1 MAEAKRFVERAV
13 VPGMRLGLRPSDPDK
28 SYLEFERFWTGTV
41 PSHPTTVNNMASVA
55 DWGMYGNDKFGTCG
69 PASVG
74 NFVKYLTKDL
84 TGTEV
89 SPSVNDAYDLY
100 RRSGNPTFNS
110 STGSGD
116 NGVSMAVM
124 LGALTSG
131 GIGGMKSL
139 AYAKVDNT
147 NLNAIRAA
155 IAIFGGLLLG
165 INMQTAQQNQTNA
178 NPPLWNYSQSAVWG
192 GHAVVAGKYTS
203 QTSGADIGVVSWA
216 KSVGTTDSFWTHQV
230 QEAWAV
236 ILPAHL
242 GTTQFI
248 TGIDTATLNADY
260 LALTG
265 NPGPFTSGGG
275 GDPGGGDDPPPDPSD
290 PAVATF
296 LSGLRGIVT
305 TVDNGLTNI
314 GY

>member
-1 MAEAKRFVERAV
+1 MAEARMVERKA
-13 VPGMRLGLRPSDPDK
+13 VPGMRLGLRPADPDK
-28 SYLEFERFWTGTV
+28 SYLDFERFWLGTI
-41 PSHPTTVNNMASVA
+41 PSHPTSVNNMSAVT

-69 PASVG
+69 PACVA
-74 NFVKYLTKDL
+74 NFIKYLTKDL
-84 TGTEV
+84 TGSEV

-100 RRSGNPTFNS
+100 RRSGNPSFNAT
-110 STGSGD
+110 TGTGD
-116 NGVSMAVM
+116 NGVSMPVM
-124 LGALTSG
+124 LGALTSQ

-139 AYAKVDNT
+139 AYAKVPVT
-147 NLNAIRAA
+147 SLPAIQAA

-165 INMQTAQQNQTNA
+165 INMQTAQQSQTNA
-178 NPPLWNYSQSAVWG
+178 NPPLWNYSQSSAWG
-192 GHAVVAGKYTS
+192 GHAVVAGAYTGAS
-203 QTSGADIGVVSWA
+203 SGADIGVVSWA
-216 KSVGTTDSFWTHQV
+216 KRIGTTDSFWSHQV

-248 TGIDTATLNADY
+248 QNIDTATLNADY

-275 GDPGGGDDPPPDPSD
+275 GDPGGGDPPPDPSN

>member
-1 MAEAKRFVERAV
+1 MTEARKAV
-13 VPGMRLGLRPSDPDK
+13 GLHAAPGMCLGLIPSDPDK
-28 SYLEFERFWTGTV
+28 EYLQFERFWTGTV
-41 PSHPTTVNNMASVA
+41 PSHPTSVNNMANVS

-74 NFVKYLTKDL
+74 NYIKYVSKDL

-89 SPSVNDAYDLY
+89 TPSINDAYDLY
-100 RRSGNPTFNS
+100 RRSGNPTFNAT
-110 STGSGD
+110 TGAGD

-131 GIGGMKSL
+131 GIGGLHSL

-165 INMQTAQQNQTNA
+165 INMQTAQQSQTNA

-192 GHAVVAGKYTS
+192 GHAVAAGGYTS
-203 QTSGADIGVVSWA
+203 QSSGADVGVVSWA
-216 KSVGTTDSFWTHQV
+216 KRVGTTDSFWTHQV

-275 GDPGGGDDPPPDPSD
+275 GGGGDDPPPPDPSD
-290 PAVATF
+290 PAVATY
-296 LSGLRGIVT
+296 LSGLRGILT
-305 TVDNGLTNI
+305 TMDNGLTNI

>member
-1 MAEAKRFVERAV
+1 MAEATRHVERQLV
-13 VPGMRLGLRPSDPDK
+13 QGMRLGLRPPDPDRPVLK
-28 SYLEFERFWTGTV
+28 FDRFWTGTV
-41 PSHPTTVNNMASVA
+41 PAHPSSANNMSTVS

-69 PASVG
+69 PACVG
-74 NFVKYLTKDL
+74 NFIKYLTKDL

-100 RRSGNPTFNS
+100 RRSGNPTFNAT
-110 STGSGD
+110 TGAGD

-131 GIGGMKSL
+131 GIGGMHSI
-139 AYAKVDNT
+139 AYAKVDQT
-147 NLNAIRAA
+147 NLNAVKAA

-165 INMQTAQQNQTNA
+165 INMQTSQQSQTNA
-178 NPPLWNYSQSAVWG
+178 NPPLWNYSQSAAWG
-192 GHAVVAGKYTS
+192 GHAVVAGKYTGAS
-203 QTSGADIGVVSWA
+203 SGADVGVVSWG
-216 KSVGTTDSFWTHQV
+216 KSIGTTDSFWTHQV

-248 TGIDTATLNADY
+248 QNIDTATLNADY

-275 GDPGGGDDPPPDPSD
+275 GGGEDPPPPDPSD

-305 TVDNGLTNI
+305 TVSNNLTNI